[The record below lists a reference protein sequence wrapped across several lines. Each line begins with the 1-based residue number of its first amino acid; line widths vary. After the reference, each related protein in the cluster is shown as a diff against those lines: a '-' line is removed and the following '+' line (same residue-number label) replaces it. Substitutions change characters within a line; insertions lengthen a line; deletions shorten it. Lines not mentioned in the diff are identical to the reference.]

1 MISLSWWVLSFTFF
15 VILGIYI
22 NLLSIPLSFSGCEN
36 YWYPAFLYHKDSI
49 KWWDFWELVSGR
61 QWMGATNFQLF
72 LRIYSE
78 RFFLTI
84 LELSETILRFV
95 VGFKKTDA
103 FSFIRSH
110 HGSSPPAPSS
120 FINSYPAKTFLF
132 LLFLFPNI
140 IQPFINFC
148 VQQKHLSFFWG
159 GSYCS
164 FQYKSS
170 NIFSSI
176 PTKGEENI
184 NMI

>member
-1 MISLSWWVLSFTFF
+1 
-15 VILGIYI
+15 
-22 NLLSIPLSFSGCEN
+22 
-36 YWYPAFLYHKDSI
+36 
-49 KWWDFWELVSGR
+49 
-61 QWMGATNFQLF
+61 MGATNFQIV

-78 RFFLTI
+78 RFFWTI
-84 LELSETILRFV
+84 IELSETILRFV

-132 LLFLFPNI
+132 LGGRLLFLFPNI

-148 VQQKHLSFFWG
+148 VQQKHLSFFGAG

-176 PTKGEENI
+176 PRKEKK
-184 NMI
+184 M